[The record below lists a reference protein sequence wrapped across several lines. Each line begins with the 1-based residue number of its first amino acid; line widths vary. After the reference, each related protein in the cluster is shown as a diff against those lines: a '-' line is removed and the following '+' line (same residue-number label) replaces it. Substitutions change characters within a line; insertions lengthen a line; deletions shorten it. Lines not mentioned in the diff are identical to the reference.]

1 MRWTW
6 TVMRERVVKY
16 AKEELGTKARNS
28 GVEYRKSRVLS
39 WCRDVYVCWH
49 PIEWGSWRVER
60 THFGYFQVRNQTL
73 AWVCTVSGILSSLSP
88 QCLLQLSSLPDK
100 TYFRFVYRARQEGF
114 SRLRDSPLFP
124 VGNHATQEKPILAGL
139 VDMPQLPK
147 IYETRLPL
155 RGLTFY
161 LVL

>member
-49 PIEWGSWRVER
+49 PIEWGSWRVEQ
-60 THFGYFQVRNQTL
+60 THFGSFQVTKHLLGCVLSVVSFLVFVHNVSFNYRPCQIRL
-73 AWVCTVSGILSSLSP
+73 IFVSCTEPAKKVFLGCAIPLCFQWGITQPRKNLFWQSLSTCHNYQKYMRICCRWEVWP
-88 QCLLQLSSLPDK
+88 
-100 TYFRFVYRARQEGF
+100 F
-114 SRLRDSPLFP
+114 
-124 VGNHATQEKPILAGL
+124 ILYC
-139 VDMPQLPK
+139 K
-147 IYETRLPL
+147 
-155 RGLTFY
+155 
-161 LVL
+161 